1 MRFPECLPS
10 LIYLITDHLFILSL
24 ITYFI
29 TCLSFISRSLYVSGY
44 SKFCFNFLLPLI
56 NSLDMCTYNLKIYCL
71 FNVKGFPGGASGKE
85 PTCQCRRLKSEDA
98 DLIPGLGKSA
108 AEGNGNP
115 FQYYCLENST
125 DRGAWPAT
133 VHRVAKSR
141 KQSDYGRRILVILLL
156 QFLAQQHAHKL
167 HPCSN

>member
-85 PTCQCRRLKSEDA
+85 PTCQCRRHKRCR
-98 DLIPGLGKSA
+98 
-108 AEGNGNP
+108 
-115 FQYYCLENST
+115 F
-125 DRGAWPAT
+125 
-133 VHRVAKSR
+133 
-141 KQSDYGRRILVILLL
+141 LLL
-156 QFLAQQHAHKL
+156 VGKIPWRRAYQPTPVFLPGESYGQRRLAGYSPQGLKESDM
-167 HPCSN
+167 PEVT